1 MTKLPMRLFSLPRQ
15 TESLVRNVLLVGF
28 LALLALVAIL
38 GFTSYRSFVEMEE
51 EVTRIR
57 QTEVNHERII
67 RKVSETAG
75 KIQSQA
81 QTVRANSD
89 QRFAAFPAK
98 QHLNDLKAEMEGRL
112 HEAKPSAL
120 TNTPEWA
127 EFEAAFRAYW
137 EKITAPSPMDWFQ
150 ERARMMQAL
159 EALEQLVNAEQQEN
173 DRRIEALGHR
183 ERRKESA

>member
-1 MTKLPMRLFSLPRQ
+1 MTKLPLRLFGLSRR

-57 QTEVNHERII
+57 QAEVSHERVVSKI
-67 RKVSETAG
+67 SETAG

-89 QRFAAFPAK
+89 QNLAAIAAR
-98 QHLNDLKAEMEGRL
+98 QRLNDLKGEMEARIKD
-112 HEAKPSAL
+112 AKPSAI
-120 TNTPEWA
+120 TNTPEWD
-127 EFEAAFRAYW
+127 EFE
-137 EKITAPSPMDWFQ
+137 
-150 ERARMMQAL
+150 
-159 EALEQLVNAEQQEN
+159 
-173 DRRIEALGHR
+173 
-183 ERRKESA
+183 